1 VKLVRRFAK
10 RSGRGF
16 ARSRSAGD
24 VGEALT
30 ALRSL
35 GAEAVRLVFAQE
47 IERALRA
54 AMEKGAIPASAETRP
69 TVRSEPAVDKRR
81 RHTERVT
88 KYGIA

>member
-1 VKLVRRFAK
+1 VRRAAAKLVKHFAK

-24 VGEALT
+24 IGEALA

-54 AMEKGAIPASAETRP
+54 AMEKGAIPAP
-69 TVRSEPAVDKRR
+69 RR
-81 RHTERVT
+81 RT
-88 KYGIA
+88 